1 MKKAILVC
9 SVAVFA
15 VAVTVGS
22 QNRTPVMIEE
32 GYSANSSNFQDTTKK
47 DKKKKDT
54 TGKKDTSFVLVR
66 L

>member
-9 SVAVFA
+9 GIAVFA

-22 QNRTPVMIEE
+22 QNRTPIMIDE
-32 GYSANSSNFQDTTKK
+32 GYSTNSSNFQDTTKK

-54 TGKKDTSFVLVR
+54 TQKRDTSFVR

>member
-22 QNRTPVMIEE
+22 QNRTPVMINE
-32 GYSANSSNFQDTTKK
+32 GYSANSSNFQDTGG
-47 DKKKKDT
+47 KKKKDT
-54 TGKKDTSFVLVR
+54 TKKKDTSVVRLVR

>member
-32 GYSANSSNFQDTTKK
+32 GYSANNSNFQDTGG
-47 DKKKKDT
+47 KKKKDT
-54 TGKKDTSFVLVR
+54 TKKDTSLVQLVR